1 MRCFSS
7 PGSLRRPMDSVG
19 DDPKGPGFPIRKSAD
34 QRALAPPRGLS
45 QRATSFI
52 ASQCQGIHQMPLLRL
67 IRSRSQGPG
76 IAIQGS
82 GTETV
87 GIPKPRS
94 FPCSHLPFGVTLSTS
109 SLPAVRIQSR
119 RRPRACAPGPAR
131 LMTRRPTTSPI
142 HDVKERKSKNQ
153 EIGKPSPAGGAD
165 RDRTGNLLLA
175 KQALSQLSYGP
186 DRAVGDRPAAD
197 RWRLIGG
204 PGRT

>member
-67 IRSRSQGPG
+67 IRSRSQGPE
-76 IAIQGS
+76 IVS
-82 GTETV
+82 RETGTETARN
-87 GIPKPRS
+87 PKPRS
-94 FPCSHLPFGVTLSTS
+94 LPCSPPSLRRHTQHFFFAGRPNLKAAAAPGLAPRDPRGSRPAGRPHHLST
-109 SLPAVRIQSR
+109 
-119 RRPRACAPGPAR
+119 
-131 LMTRRPTTSPI
+131 M
-142 HDVKERKSKNQ
+142 SKNGSRKPR
-153 EIGKPSPAGGAD
+153 IGTPSPAGGAD

-186 DRAVGDRPAAD
+186 D
-197 RWRLIGG
+197 
-204 PGRT
+204 

>member
-1 MRCFSS
+1 MRCFSL
-7 PGSLRRPMDSVG
+7 PGSLRRPMDSAG
-19 DDPKGPGFPIRKSAD
+19 DDPKGPGFPIRKSTD

-82 GTETV
+82 ETATV
-87 GIPKPRS
+87 RNPKPRS

-142 HDVKERKSKNQ
+142 HDVKERKSKTKKSASLRPLVEPTGIEPATSCLQ
-153 EIGKPSPAGGAD
+153 SRRSP
-165 RDRTGNLLLA
+165 N
-175 KQALSQLSYGP
+175 
-186 DRAVGDRPAAD
+186 
-197 RWRLIGG
+197 
-204 PGRT
+204 